1 MKRAFLLSSAAL
13 ACALSV
19 PAQAADT
26 LAKVA
31 ADNKIT
37 FAYRD
42 SSVPFSYLAGADKP
56 IGLGVDISNAVLA
69 AVQKALGKTDIQ
81 VGWQSV
87 TSANRIPLLVNGTI
101 DLECGSTTNNSARGK
116 EVSFATN
123 YFYTGSRL
131 MVKKSSGIQNWA
143 DLRGKKVAI
152 TTGTTNMQV
161 VRRYSEEKGLGLDI
175 IATKDHADAAL
186 LVEEGVA
193 LLWAPDVATMYP
205 GGHATHIEVAELGA
219 DYCGA
224 ARPGH
229 FDGVATV
236 VAKLFNQV
244 RPDVAIF
251 GEKDWQQ
258 LAIIRRMARDLDFAL
273 DILGAP
279 IARDGDGLALSS
291 RNAYLSPEQRAA
303 AAAFPDA
310 LKAAV
315 AAIAGGADVAETLAD
330 AEAAIIAGGFD
341 SVDYVALADA
351 DSLERLT
358 IFRAP
363 ARLLAAARM
372 GKTRLIDNY
381 AVD

>member
-1 MKRAFLLSSAAL
+1 M
-13 ACALSV
+13 
-19 PAQAADT
+19 
-26 LAKVA
+26 
-31 ADNKIT
+31 
-37 FAYRD
+37 
-42 SSVPFSYLAGADKP
+42 
-56 IGLGVDISNAVLA
+56 
-69 AVQKALGKTDIQ
+69 
-81 VGWQSV
+81 
-87 TSANRIPLLVNGTI
+87 
-101 DLECGSTTNNSARGK
+101 
-116 EVSFATN
+116 
-123 YFYTGSRL
+123 SR
-131 MVKKSSGIQNWA
+131 
-143 DLRGKKVAI
+143 
-152 TTGTTNMQV
+152 
-161 VRRYSEEKGLGLDI
+161 
-175 IATKDHADAAL
+175 H
-186 LVEEGVA
+186 
-193 LLWAPDVATMYP
+193 
-205 GGHATHIEVAELGA
+205 
-219 DYCGA
+219 YCGA